1 MSNDPRCTIC
11 YSLLHFTADHPQE
24 LAVERARRRIA
35 AGAPLPRPDG
45 PGAPAPNPAPAAA
58 EQRALLPTTRT
69 AAPVEEQIAD
79 ILAITG
85 QQVARYKGRT
95 DALGL
100 RELQALE
107 ALARTIKLTHELD
120 KEVRAGLEE
129 EFGKQDSGKL
139 EGRLAELTAQAR
151 R

>member
-1 MSNDPRCTIC
+1 MSN
-11 YSLLHFTADHPQE
+11 
-24 LAVERARRRIA
+24 ERAQRRIA
-35 AGAPLPRPDG
+35 AGAPRPRPDG
-45 PGAPAPNPAPAAA
+45 PGAAAPQPNPNDRVAPHLPAA
-58 EQRALLPTTRT
+58 RT
-69 AAPVEEQIAD
+69 AAPVEEQIQD

-120 KEVRAGLEE
+120 KEVRAALED
-129 EFGKQDSGKL
+129 EFGKQDDEAL
-139 EGRLAELTAQAR
+139 RARAAELAAR
-151 R
+151 AKGST